1 MKLYYSPTSPYVRK
15 VMVTAL
21 ETGLEANLERVP
33 TNVYS
38 PDAAL
43 VAANP
48 LSKVPALITDD
59 GLVLFDSPVICE
71 YLDSLHGGRRL
82 FPDQDP
88 ERWQALRR
96 QALADGLL
104 DAALL
109 CRMESLRPEAK
120 RWSDWIDRQWGKVT
134 RALDVLAAETGLHAP
149 GAIRDEPPTIGEI
162 AVGCA
167 LGWLDF
173 RFPEEDWR
181 KERPDL
187 AAWYETFAAR
197 PSMQATV
204 PHEP

>member
-15 VMVTAL
+15 VSVTAL

-33 TNVYS
+33 TNVS
-38 PDAAL
+38 APDAAL
-43 VAANP
+43 AAANP
-48 LSKVPALITDD
+48 LAKVPALITDD

-104 DAALL
+104 DAAVL
-109 CRMESLRPEAK
+109 CRMETFRPEAR
-120 RWSDWIDRQWGKVT
+120 RWPEWTEQQWAKVT
-134 RALDVLAAETGLHAP
+134 RALDVLEAEAASQP
-149 GAIRDEPPTIGEI
+149 PEPPTIGDI

-173 RFPEEDWR
+173 RALAGDWR
-181 KERPDL
+181 PGRPQL
-187 AAWYETFAAR
+187 AAWYEVFAAR

>member
-15 VMVTAL
+15 VTVTAL

-33 TNVYS
+33 TNVQA
-38 PDAAL
+38 PDAAF

-104 DAALL
+104 DAAVL
-109 CRMESLRPEAK
+109 CRMETFRPEAK
-120 RWSDWIDRQWGKVT
+120 RWSDWTERQWGKVT
-134 RALDVLAAETGLHAP
+134 RALDVLEAEIGTA
-149 GAIRDEPPTIGEI
+149 REEPITIGDI
-162 AVGCA
+162 AAGCA
-167 LGWLDF
+167 LSWFDF
-173 RFPEEDWR
+173 RALGDDWR
-181 KERPDL
+181 LGRPEL
-187 AAWYETFAAR
+187 ARWYETFAAR
-197 PSMQATV
+197 PSMQVTV

>member
-15 VMVTAL
+15 VSVIAL
-21 ETGLEANLERVP
+21 ETGLEANLEKVP
-33 TNVYS
+33 TNVAA

-43 VAANP
+43 AAANP
-48 LSKVPALITDD
+48 LAKVPALITDD
-59 GLVLFDSPVICE
+59 GLILFDSPVICE

-82 FPDQDP
+82 LPDQDP
-88 ERWQALRR
+88 ERWQTLRR

-104 DAALL
+104 DAAVL
-109 CRMESLRPEAK
+109 CRMETFRPEAK
-120 RWSDWIDRQWGKVT
+120 RWSDWTARQWGKVT
-134 RALDVLAAETGLHAP
+134 RALDVLEAETAAAGE
-149 GAIRDEPPTIGEI
+149 EPFTIGDI

-173 RFPEEDWR
+173 RALGEDWR
-181 KERPDL
+181 EGRPRL
-187 AAWYETFAAR
+187 ARWYEIVAAR